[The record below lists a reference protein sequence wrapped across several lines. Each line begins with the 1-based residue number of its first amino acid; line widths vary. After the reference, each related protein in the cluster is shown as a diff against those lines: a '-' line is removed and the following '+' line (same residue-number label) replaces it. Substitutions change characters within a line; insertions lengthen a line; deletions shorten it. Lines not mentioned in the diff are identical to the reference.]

1 MKLEDYKNNIELY
14 EDFSL
19 VIKNIL
25 EIALK
30 KTKKFN
36 VYYIA
41 NRAKNFQSLKYK
53 IENKYKDKKHDNI
66 QEFITDLAG
75 CRIIFYYE
83 SEINEFINSGIINQN
98 FEIDERS
105 IKHDSKHKKN
115 ANDYYA
121 GYHYIVKLKDERLS
135 LIEYE
140 KFKNLFCEIQLHSAL
155 DNIYSSLTHKIVYKN
170 NNRKN
175 FGKDRIDLI
184 DKKLCEIQ
192 EKYLKPAKNEFEEIR
207 YIFECYY
214 EKIELFKSETFEK
227 AKAGLIYDENKLFDF
242 LKRYK
247 SLLNYYKNP
256 NDLSDDVFK
265 ICSNSINLIENKI
278 LFKNIDIKNVDLEI
292 IYKSLEILDNCRYLI
307 VVDNSIDLLI
317 KIFGISDNI
326 DKKINDNLKNLS
338 KYEIK
343 ILTKYGFGFYFDL
356 IEKIKRIG
364 NINVIL
370 IISSNLLSCEASSE
384 DHNFD
389 SFSFSRGIIPVNQ
402 EIKTIR
408 SEIISILKNLF
419 LELNKTK
426 NIDKLIEVIEV
437 LNQGC
442 NESYDD
448 NKNPQ
453 RYYELLKLV
462 LENTIEIINFYQ
474 GQIVNSNEN
483 KINQI
488 DFKIIKK
495 IEDFLA
501 RIYRRSINDK
511 ASEIKDLEQDNQLN
525 EIKTEI
531 KKLNDQINKI
541 IEKFA
546 EIIFENQDYNI
557 YRNLS
562 DHYANYIFDLKI
574 LIQHK
579 ENFHKNFIEQN
590 RKENIEFIKQYSNQ
604 INHDN
609 LTKSL
614 NLIAKVINDSSKS
627 NFAELIFI
635 QLANN
640 HPDLAKDILNNRIS
654 DLKILDFNDEN
665 IAISSL
671 LYGLNQQNPNQA
683 EEIILNYISQDIYLK
698 DAILSL
704 QAIKNNIKIELLEK
718 LFNKAN
724 QEVLAN
730 KKSNDIL
737 LNFLMIYR
745 FYENKNEQN
754 FNQFILKIIKK
765 LIEYNNENWLE
776 GFYNLDKLF
785 EQIDEIPDIE
795 LILNFMV
802 KLKKIDYEHQRILG
816 TLLKKYPNQVLKFF
830 DDRLNKKDSQD
841 HDYQRIPYDFNDTL
855 QQKLANNHLEKII
868 EFAKKNYEKD
878 NQLFIYQWGKI
889 LKIIYGNL
897 PQNFTDKLMTFIN
910 SNNHKDLDFAIK
922 IIRSITNMGGCK
934 NIENLKFVIKQIILN
949 PLFETKN
956 FELENTENDDSQNTK
971 YYREIAISL
980 INFGAFMGERHD
992 ALEAK
997 LHDLKDWQND
1007 EHEKIRKFYQR
1018 FETETMQDIK
1028 NSKADS
1034 EKWDKQRRLEY
1045 ENS

>member
-1 MKLEDYKNNIELY
+1 MTLNKQQKKTLIKLARNKFPASPSVHKIIKIEIENIEKNLKNFDNISNQIGY
-14 EDFSL
+14 ENILENLSMLQKIGFHEIGLTFKIVDDFLDKILAIYQQNLDIFNQYQIENLIGESL
-19 VIKNIL
+19 VIIGYNRYIETELTFKILHKIFIKLQTTKFINKAIEVNKEFCKYNIKEIKRNGFKLYLKIVECLKNIINDKVN
-25 EIALK
+25 EIK
-30 KTKKFN
+30 DVNQKTFDQE
-36 VYYIA
+36 V
-41 NRAKNFQSLKYK
+41 
-53 IENKYKDKKHDNI
+53 ENKKISNYS
-66 QEFITDLAG
+66 FICQVA
-75 CRIIFYYE
+75 
-83 SEINEFINSGIINQN
+83 
-98 FEIDERS
+98 
-105 IKHDSKHKKN
+105 
-115 ANDYYA
+115 
-121 GYHYIVKLKDERLS
+121 
-135 LIEYE
+135 
-140 KFKNLFCEIQLHSAL
+140 
-155 DNIYSSLTHKIVYKN
+155 
-170 NNRKN
+170 
-175 FGKDRIDLI
+175 
-184 DKKLCEIQ
+184 
-192 EKYLKPAKNEFEEIR
+192 
-207 YIFECYY
+207 
-214 EKIELFKSETFEK
+214 
-227 AKAGLIYDENKLFDF
+227 
-242 LKRYK
+242 
-247 SLLNYYKNP
+247 
-256 NDLSDDVFK
+256 
-265 ICSNSINLIENKI
+265 
-278 LFKNIDIKNVDLEI
+278 
-292 IYKSLEILDNCRYLI
+292 
-307 VVDNSIDLLI
+307 
-317 KIFGISDNI
+317 
-326 DKKINDNLKNLS
+326 
-338 KYEIK
+338 
-343 ILTKYGFGFYFDL
+343 
-356 IEKIKRIG
+356 
-364 NINVIL
+364 
-370 IISSNLLSCEASSE
+370 SNLLSCEARSE
-384 DHNFD
+384 DYSFD

-453 RYYELLKLV
+453 SYYELLKLV
-462 LENTIEIINFYQ
+462 LENTIDIINFYQ

-483 KINQI
+483 KINEI

-501 RIYRRSINDK
+501 RIYRRSINNK

-525 EIKTEI
+525 EVKTEI

-541 IEKFA
+541 IEQFA
-546 EIIFENQDYNI
+546 KIIFENQDYNI

-562 DHYANYIFDLKI
+562 ADCFSDLKI

-579 ENFHKNFIEQN
+579 ENFHKNFIEQI
-590 RKENIEFIKQYSNQ
+590 RKENIEFIKQFSNQ

-609 LTKSL
+609 LAKSL
-614 NLIAKVINDSSKS
+614 NLIAKVINDYKKS

-640 HPDLAKDILNNRIS
+640 HPDLAKDILTNRIS

-671 LYGLNQQNPNQA
+671 LYGLNQQNFDLA

-698 DAILSL
+698 DTILSL

-730 KKSNDIL
+730 KKSNDLL

-765 LIEYNNENWLE
+765 LIEYKNENWLE

-785 EQIDEIPDIE
+785 KQIDEMPDIE

-830 DDRLNKKDSQD
+830 DDRLNKNDSQNY
-841 HDYQRIPYDFNDTL
+841 DYQAIPYDFDIDDL
-855 QQKLANNHLEKII
+855 KKQLANNHLEKII
-868 EFAKKNYEKD
+868 EFAKKNFEKD

-897 PQNFTDKLMTFIN
+897 PQNFTEKLVIFIN
-910 SNNHKDLDFAIK
+910 SNNYKDLDFAIK

-949 PLFETKN
+949 PLFD
-956 FELENTENDDSQNTK
+956 LENIENDDSQNTK

-992 ALEAK
+992 ALEAR
-997 LHDLKDWQND
+997 LQDLKDWQND